1 MDGSRKQKVR
11 LTDEQR
17 ERLEDVTRNGN
28 NSAKRIMHARVL
40 LMSDEDHPRGRYKD
54 AQIAQHVGVCEKTV
68 ARIRSTFVRCGEAV
82 ALERKVR
89 ESPPVPPKLDGA
101 AEASLV
107 AICCSPP
114 PQGRARWTLSLLAD
128 ELVSRKVVA
137 SVCKETVRGAL
148 KKTSCGRG
156 G

>member
-1 MDGSRKQKVR
+1 MDGSRKLKVR
-11 LTDEQR
+11 LTGEQR
-17 ERLEDVTRNGN
+17 ERLGDVTRNGN

-54 AQIAQHVGVCEKTV
+54 AQIAGHLGVSERTVGRVRT
-68 ARIRSTFVRCGEAV
+68 TFVRCGEAV

-89 ESPPVPPKLDGA
+89 QSPPVPPKLDGQ
-101 AEASLV
+101 AEAHLV

-128 ELVSRKVVA
+128 ELVSRKVVV
-137 SVCKETVRGAL
+137 SICKETVRAAL

>member
-1 MDGSRKQKVR
+1 MGSRRKLEVR
-11 LTDEQR
+11 LTGEQR
-17 ERLEDVTRNGN
+17 ERLEDITRNGN
-28 NSAKRIMHARVL
+28 NSARRIMHARVL
-40 LMSDEDHPRGRYKD
+40 LRSDEDHPRGRYTD
-54 AQIAQHVGVCEKTV
+54 AQIARHQGVSERTVGRVRT
-68 ARIRSTFVRCGEAV
+68 TFVRHGEAV

-89 ESPPVPPKLDGA
+89 QSPPVPPKLDGA

-114 PQGRARWTLSLLAD
+114 PAGRARWTMSLLAG
-128 ELVSRKVVA
+128 ELVGRGVVV
-137 SVCKETVRGAL
+137 SICKETVRSAL